1 MVSLRL
7 TGGKKMI
14 GTTEEV
20 VMTMRKMSLDI
31 TNHLLHSG
39 LSPVQAEA
47 VLAQT
52 LAIAFYAEGISFEE
66 ATGRFRDALMLVY
79 TDEERVH

>member
-1 MVSLRL
+1 
-7 TGGKKMI
+7 MI

-20 VMTMRKMSLDI
+20 VTTMRKMSLDI
-31 TNHLLHSG
+31 TNHLIHSG

-52 LAIAFYAEGISFEE
+52 LAMAFYAEGISFNE
-66 ATGRFRDALMLVY
+66 ASKRFDEVLLIVY
-79 TDEERVH
+79 PDEERVH

>member
-1 MVSLRL
+1 
-7 TGGKKMI
+7 MI
-14 GTTEEV
+14 GTAEEV
-20 VMTMRKMSLDI
+20 VTTMRKMSLDI

-66 ATGRFRDALMLVY
+66 ATKRFKEALLIVY
-79 TDEERVH
+79 TDEAKEH